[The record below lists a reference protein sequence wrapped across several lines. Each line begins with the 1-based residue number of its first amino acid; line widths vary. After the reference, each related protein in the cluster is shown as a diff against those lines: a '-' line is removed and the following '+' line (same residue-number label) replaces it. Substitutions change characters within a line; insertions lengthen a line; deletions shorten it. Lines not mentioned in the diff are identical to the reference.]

1 MSALTPSRTRAA
13 PSPVQILALVVGIV
27 FLIVGFAGFI
37 PGLTTNYESLGVA
50 GHHSEALLLG
60 VFQVS
65 ILHNIIHLIFGL
77 AGIFMFRS
85 PEGGRNFL
93 LIGGIIYLVLFVYG
107 LIIDLDSAVN
117 FVPLN
122 SADNWLH
129 LGLGVAMMAL
139 SFLPGRPSA
148 SEEAYQHREDTPMT
162 YTT

>member
-1 MSALTPSRTRAA
+1 MSALKPSRSRVK
-13 PSPVQILALVVGIV
+13 PSPVQILALAVGIA

-37 PGLTTNYESLGVA
+37 PGLTSNYDSLGVA

-65 ILHNIIHLIFGL
+65 ILHNIIHLLFGL

-85 PEGGRNFL
+85 PDGARNFL
-93 LIGGIIYLVLFVYG
+93 LIGGIIYLALFVYG
-107 LIIDLDSAVN
+107 LIIDLDSAAN

-129 LGLGVAMMAL
+129 LGLGLAMVAL
-139 SFLPGRPSA
+139 SFLPRHPSA
-148 SEEAYQHREDTPMT
+148 SETAYRSREDLQTHPAT
-162 YTT
+162 